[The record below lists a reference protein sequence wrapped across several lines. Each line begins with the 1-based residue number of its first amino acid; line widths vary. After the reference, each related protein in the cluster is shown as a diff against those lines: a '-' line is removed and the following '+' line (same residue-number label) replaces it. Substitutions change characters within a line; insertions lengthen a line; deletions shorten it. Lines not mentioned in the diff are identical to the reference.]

1 MLIRLL
7 SRLVKDFTNLIHTYF
22 SSSKTAPSVASETSA
37 DGPSDQFF
45 PPRAKLLGPAS
56 SGRFARTGVS
66 FRALVM
72 QPPYKKMQWDVA
84 TRRKRSPS
92 NFCSTAQKQQVQKDT
107 TPGGKGPRLP
117 SRKTRLPPWYLGVGR
132 VYHQQT
138 GWLYT
143 QLCLH
148 IDTTDPANQ
157 LLNLETA
164 GQILLQRVRYRI

>member
-37 DGPSDQFF
+37 DRPSDQFF

-72 QPPYKKMQWDVA
+72 QPSYKKMQWL
-84 TRRKRSPS
+84 RGRKQSPS
-92 NFCSTAQKQQVQKDT
+92 NFCMLLKNSKFRRTPPPVAKARESPLVKLDSSHDTLGWVVHITNRQVSYIHGCVHT
-107 TPGGKGPRLP
+107 
-117 SRKTRLPPWYLGVGR
+117 
-132 VYHQQT
+132 
-138 GWLYT
+138 
-143 QLCLH
+143 
-148 IDTTDPANQ
+148 
-157 LLNLETA
+157 
-164 GQILLQRVRYRI
+164 